1 MYFTRVC
8 AVCQKKK
15 FEPPCG
21 TFIKGESLFYNK
33 RLSPICVCAQAKLFS
48 LERDA
53 IRKPQERGVQDDAH
67 DLRDREGEPHKLEPP
82 VSESR
87 YAAGSSTTIWRQ
99 TELMSA

>member
-48 LERDA
+48 LE
-53 IRKPQERGVQDDAH
+53 
-67 DLRDREGEPHKLEPP
+67 
-82 VSESR
+82 
-87 YAAGSSTTIWRQ
+87 
-99 TELMSA
+99 

>member
-21 TFIKGESLFYNK
+21 TFIKGENLFYNK

-48 LERDA
+48 LERGA
-53 IRKPQERGVQDDAH
+53 VREPQERGV
-67 DLRDREGEPHKLEPP
+67 
-82 VSESR
+82 
-87 YAAGSSTTIWRQ
+87 
-99 TELMSA
+99 

>member
-15 FEPPCG
+15 FEPPYG

-53 IRKPQERGVQDDAH
+53 VREPQERGVQDDAH
-67 DLRDREGEPHKLEPP
+67 DLGKASHTSSSRP

>member
-21 TFIKGESLFYNK
+21 TFIKGKSLFYNK

-67 DLRDREGEPHKLEPP
+67 DLRDWEGEPHKLEPP
-82 VSESR
+82 RE
-87 YAAGSSTTIWRQ
+87 
-99 TELMSA
+99 

>member
-8 AVCQKKK
+8 TVCQKKK

-53 IRKPQERGVQDDAH
+53 VREPQERGVQDDAH

-82 VSESR
+82 RER
-87 YAAGSSTTIWRQ
+87 EQIRRRQQ
-99 TELMSA
+99 TELISA

>member
-33 RLSPICVCAQAKLFS
+33 RLSPQSVEKER
-48 LERDA
+48 LEL
-53 IRKPQERGVQDDAH
+53 GFF
-67 DLRDREGEPHKLEPP
+67 
-82 VSESR
+82 
-87 YAAGSSTTIWRQ
+87 
-99 TELMSA
+99 